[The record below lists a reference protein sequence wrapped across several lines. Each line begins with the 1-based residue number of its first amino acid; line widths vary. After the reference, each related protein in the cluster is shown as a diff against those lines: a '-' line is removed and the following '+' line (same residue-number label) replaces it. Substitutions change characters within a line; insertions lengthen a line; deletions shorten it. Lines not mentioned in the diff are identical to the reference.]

1 MEEVEDIKEMFRM
14 MDTDNDGAISFDELK
29 AGIQKFGSQLAEAE
43 VQMLVEA
50 VCMFQALSYG
60 MIQFTIV
67 PKNIYHHCLLLPT
80 TCKFTR
86 VHTDPHVPTYVHPH
100 TCRGFASSKR
110 HPRQWN
116 MLGVC
121 LECGAAELM
130 KVAVEGLHLI
140 G

>member
-67 PKNIYHHCLLLPT
+67 PKNIYHHCLLLLT
-80 TCKFTR
+80 NMQ
-86 VHTDPHVPTYVHPH
+86 VHSCAH
-100 TCRGFASSKR
+100 
-110 HPRQWN
+110 
-116 MLGVC
+116 
-121 LECGAAELM
+121 
-130 KVAVEGLHLI
+130 
-140 G
+140 